1 MDPSIPREIELQYEG
16 RWIAW
21 DTVLA
26 KVIGQG
32 DSVGEA
38 FESAR
43 NHAEQTDHLI
53 WYHHVLPRD
62 SLIVGGF

>member
-1 MDPSIPREIELQYEG
+1 MDPSIPREIESQYEG

-26 KVIGQG
+26 KVVGQG
-32 DSVGEA
+32 ESIREA
-38 FESAR
+38 SEAAR
-43 NHAEQTDHLI
+43 THADQTGNLI
-53 WYHHVLPRD
+53 WYHHVLPRN